1 MKRLVL
7 FSALAL
13 AAFTAACSGG
23 VGGPPAP
30 PPTGNFSAAS
40 LKGSY
45 AFQMSG
51 TDVNGSPISRV
62 GSFTAD
68 GTGNITAGIEDVN
81 DGGTVNFTGPS
92 APVVFDPAPQSNYT
106 VLSNGRGTLTLHD
119 SSGALTFSIT
129 LSSTS
134 AGLMS
139 AGLMVETDGNAT
151 ASGSFRAQTVTTTFS
166 PAYAFDFSGVDAGGA
181 GLSFV
186 GQFNTNMTTGVTGGV
201 FDINDAGALNP
212 QVSISPSTITL
223 DPLHFAAS
231 GRGTVVID
239 ALLSYVFYVVD
250 GSNLAVVEIDS
261 SGVTSGF
268 ATAQNAVPTQVG
280 GIAGSFVFDIGG
292 SASSSTFTGPLARA
306 GRFDANGGAI
316 SNLFLDE
323 NFSTAASTFGGAGTG
338 AISNV
343 TFTIDPAGSG
353 RGTLG
358 FTDVASGNVFSY
370 VFYLTSA
377 TGGFIQDT
385 SSGGVVGD
393 GSLFLQ
399 SGTFTAASLAGNF
412 IANWS
417 GVNAKNGFEEDFNSQ
432 FALSSATSN
441 NITGVVDYTE
451 LGNTSNQVVTGAG
464 VAGTLAL
471 NGNGTLGGSMANTVS
486 LQAGGQTFNFH
497 AYLINNNT
505 ILLIGTD
512 SNHVVL
518 GSASRQP

>member
-1 MKRLVL
+1 MNRLLL
-7 FSALAL
+7 FAVAALAT
-13 AAFTAACSGG
+13 FTGACSSG
-23 VGGPPAP
+23 VGGPPP
-30 PPTGNFSAAS
+30 PPPAGKFSAAS

-51 TDVNGSPISRV
+51 TDGVGSLISRV

-68 GTGNITAGIEDVN
+68 GMGNITAGIEDVN
-81 DGGTVNFTGPS
+81 DGGTVNLVGS
-92 APVVFDPAPQSNYT
+92 SSPVVFDAAPLSTYT
-106 VLSNGRGTLTLHD
+106 VLADGRGTLTLHD
-119 SSGALTFSIT
+119 ASGTLTFSIT
-129 LSSTS
+129 LSSPS
-134 AGLMS
+134 AGLI
-139 AGLMVETDGNAT
+139 VETDGKSTGVT
-151 ASGSFRAQTVTTTFS
+151 ASGSFRSQSITTTFN
-166 PAYAFDFSGVDAGGA
+166 PAYAFDFSGVSLGTQV
-181 GLSFV
+181 GLSLI
-186 GQFNTNMTTGVTGGV
+186 GQFTTNTTNTINGGM
-201 FDINDAGALNP
+201 FDENDGGTISP
-212 QVSISPSTITL
+212 QVPISPTAITL
-223 DPLHFAAS
+223 DAANS
-231 GRGTVVID
+231 AFGRGQAVMNGRTFE
-239 ALLSYVFYVVD
+239 FYVVD
-250 GSNLAVVEIDS
+250 GSNLAVLEEDG
-261 SGVTSGF
+261 SGLTSGF
-268 ATAQNAVPTQVG
+268 ATAQNAVPTQTS
-280 GIAGSFVFDIGG
+280 GIAGSFIFDIAG
-292 SASSSTFTGPLARA
+292 STSSGTFTGPLARA

-316 SNLFLDE
+316 TNLFLDE
-323 NFSTAASTFGGAGTG
+323 NFSAAASTFGGTSG
-338 AISNV
+338 ISNV
-343 TFTIDPAGSG
+343 TFTIDPNQTG
-353 RGTLG
+353 RGTLD
-358 FTDVASGNVFSY
+358 FTDVASGVVFNY

-377 TGGFIQDT
+377 TGGFLQDN
-385 SSGGVVGD
+385 SPGVVAD
-393 GSLFLQ
+393 GSLFPQ
-399 SGTFTAASLAGNF
+399 SGTFTPASLAGNF

>member
-1 MKRLVL
+1 MNRLVL

-23 VGGPPAP
+23 VGGPPP
-30 PPTGNFSAAS
+30 PPPAGNFSAAS
-40 LKGSY
+40 LKGTY

-51 TDVNGSPISRV
+51 TDGNGNLISRI

-68 GTGNITAGIEDVN
+68 GMGNITAGIEDVN
-81 DGGTVNFTGPS
+81 DGGTVNVTGS
-92 APVVFDPAPQSNYT
+92 ATPVVFDAAPQSTYT
-106 VLSNGRGTLTLHD
+106 VQANGRGTLTLHD
-119 SSGALTFSIT
+119 VTGALTFSIT
-129 LSSTS
+129 LSSPS
-134 AGLMS
+134 AGLI
-139 AGLMVETDGNAT
+139 VETDGKSTGVT
-151 ASGSFRAQTVTTTFS
+151 ASGSFRLQTIATTFS
-166 PAYAFDFSGVDAGGA
+166 LAYAFDFSGVDLGTQT
-181 GLSFV
+181 GLSLV
-186 GQFNTNMTTGVTGGV
+186 GQFTTNTTTGIMGGM
-201 FDINDAGALNP
+201 FDENDGGFLASQA
-212 QVSISPSTITL
+212 ISPTAITL
-223 DPLHFAAS
+223 DAANS
-231 GRGTVVID
+231 AFGRGQAIINGRTFE
-239 ALLSYVFYVVD
+239 FYVVD
-250 GSNLAVVEIDS
+250 GSNLAVLEEDG
-261 SGVTSGF
+261 SGLTSGF
-268 ATAQNAVPTQVG
+268 ATAQNAVPTQTSAIV
-280 GIAGSFVFDIGG
+280 GSFVFDVGG
-292 SASSSTFTGPLARA
+292 SATSNAFTGPLARA

-316 SNLFLDE
+316 SNLFMDE

-377 TGGFIQDT
+377 SGGFLQDT
-385 SSGGVVGD
+385 SSGVVGD

-432 FALSSATSN
+432 FALSSAASN

-451 LGNTSNQVVTGAG
+451 LGNTSNQVVTDAG
-464 VAGTLAL
+464 VAGIFTLT
-471 NGNGTLGGSMANTVS
+471 GTGTGGGSTANTVS

-497 AYLINNNT
+497 AYLINNSS

-518 GSASRQP
+518 GSVARQP

>member
-1 MKRLVL
+1 MNRLVL
-7 FSALAL
+7 FSTLAL
-13 AAFTAACSGG
+13 ATLTGACSGG
-23 VGGPPAP
+23 VGGPPP
-30 PPTGNFSAAS
+30 PPPAGNFSAAS

-45 AFQMSG
+45 TFQMSG
-51 TDVNGSPISRV
+51 TDINGNSISRV
-62 GSFTAD
+62 GSFNAD
-68 GTGNITAGIEDVN
+68 GMGNITAGIEDVN
-81 DGGTVNFTGPS
+81 DGFTVNFAGPS
-92 APVVFDPAPQSNYT
+92 TPVVFDAAPQSTYT

-151 ASGSFRAQTVTTTFS
+151 CSGSFRAQTVTTTFS
-166 PAYAFDFSGVDAGGA
+166 PAYAFDFSGVDSGGV
-181 GLSFV
+181 GLSLV
-186 GQFNTNMTTGVTGGV
+186 GQFTTNTTNIINGGM
-201 FDINDAGALNP
+201 FDENDGGSLAP
-212 QVSISPSTITL
+212 QTPISPTAITL
-223 DPLHFAAS
+223 DAANS
-231 GRGTVVID
+231 AFGRGQAVMNGRTFE
-239 ALLSYVFYVVD
+239 FYVVD
-250 GSNLAVVEIDS
+250 GSNLAVLEEDG
-261 SGVTSGF
+261 SGLTSGF

-280 GIAGSFVFDIGG
+280 GIAGSFVFDVGG
-292 SASSSTFTGPLARA
+292 SASTSTFTGPLARA

-417 GVNAKNGFEEDFNSQ
+417 GVNARNGFEEDFNSQ
-432 FALSSATSN
+432 FALTSATSN

-464 VAGTLAL
+464 VAGTFTLT
-471 NGNGTLGGSMANTVS
+471 GTGTGGGSTANTVS
-486 LQAGGQTFNFH
+486 LQAGGQAFNFH
-497 AYLINNNT
+497 AYLINNNS

-518 GSASRQP
+518 GSVARQP